1 MVKLYK
7 LSTKNLCILTIDTK
21 SARVDRSR
29 AAKKE
34 RGGISPPPAFITKKC
49 EDFSEP

>member
-7 LSTKNLCILTIDTK
+7 LSTKNLCILSIDAK
-21 SARVDRSR
+21 SARVGRSR

-34 RGGISPPPAFITKKC
+34 RGGISPPAFITKRC
-49 EDFSEP
+49 EDFCEL